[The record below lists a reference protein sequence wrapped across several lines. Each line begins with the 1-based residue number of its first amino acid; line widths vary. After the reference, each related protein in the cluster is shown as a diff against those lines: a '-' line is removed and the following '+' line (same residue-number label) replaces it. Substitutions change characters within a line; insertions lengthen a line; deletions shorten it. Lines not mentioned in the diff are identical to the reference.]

1 MVAVSDGV
9 EHSAITCTTNV
20 WDKMP
25 KSNVP
30 KFFKSAWAY
39 ETHRRHPKNV
49 GTLCADDR
57 MRFERCVEFPA
68 NVATARLHRDPCKFT
83 STSRPLLIMPPSYLW
98 PWD

>member
-1 MVAVSDGV
+1 MALNIQQSG
-9 EHSAITCTTNV
+9 APQMFGIKCRNP
-20 WDKMP
+20 MCRQ
-25 KSNVP
+25 

-57 MRFERCVEFPA
+57 MRFERFVEFPA

-83 STSRPLLIMPPSYLW
+83 STSRPLSIMPPSYLW